1 VADRKLTLDQAFC
14 LLRKLG
20 TDDDFR
26 TRFETKPAAALTEIG
41 LSAEEVIQL
50 NAFCLS
56 PVVLADKSVFMKI
69 VDTCDREALRSVT
82 AMIVPNLRIAERRR
96 AVESTSHAVQVSLH

>member
-1 VADRKLTLDQAFC
+1 MADRKLTLDQAFS

-20 TDDDFR
+20 TDDEFR
-26 TRFETKPAAALTEIG
+26 IRFQTKPATALTEIG

-56 PVVLADKSVFMKI
+56 PVVLADKSVFLKI

-82 AMIVPNLRIAERRR
+82 SMIVPNLRIAERRR
-96 AVESTSHAVQVSLH
+96 AVETTTRHAQPSLH